1 VKIAIYWEQ
10 FSWGG
15 VDSQLLALLNSWPV
29 KDDHFILHY
38 NKGNPGLTRIKT
50 DIEKLHHVSLNEIAS
65 LSSNAVYDGMSHFPV
80 LRKLCKVLKLFQPVF
95 VVLMTFKLIRVFR
108 RDSYDVLLS
117 NNGGYPGAWGCL
129 SAIFAAKLADIP
141 VRALLVHHEANKPS
155 NFMGWFE
162 NVVDVLVMKSSSV
175 IVCPSYATRKS
186 LIDRRH
192 INVDLVRMRV
202 IYNEIVANTDNNSSE
217 VCDIRGLTNANNK
230 LLIGIMGRVEA
241 YKGHEDIIYAI
252 SRLSDEDKN
261 KIKLVVIGKGNGAE
275 IERLQ
280 RIADRLNV
288 GESLCFFGYLQG
300 SSAAIIKQLDLL
312 VVATRSFEGF
322 GLTLAEAI
330 LEDVPV
336 LATSVGAIPEF
347 IDDSVGRLVSVGAP
361 KEMALAISDFI
372 NNKKKWND
380 KSEKA
385 KQRIHNISHKMSNE
399 YRRLFIEC
407 NDSPKI

>member
-1 VKIAIYWEQ
+1 MKIAIYWEQ
-10 FSWGG
+10 YSWGG
-15 VDSQLLALLNSWPV
+15 VDSQLLTLLSSWPV
-29 KDDHFILHY
+29 KEDHFVLHY
-38 NKGNPGLTRIKT
+38 NKGNQGLARIKG
-50 DIEKLHHVSLNEIAS
+50 DIEKLHNVSLNEIVS
-65 LSSNAVYDGMSHFPV
+65 WSSNTVYIRLSQSP
-80 LRKLCKVLKLFQPVF
+80 LLSKLCKFVKVFQPF
-95 VVLMTFKLIRVFR
+95 FFLFMTFKLIKIFR
-108 RDSYDVLLS
+108 LDEYDVLLS

-129 SAIFAAKLADIP
+129 SAMLAAKRVYIP
-141 VRALLVHHEANKPS
+141 VRALLVHHEANKPAQL
-155 NFMGWFE
+155 MGWFE
-162 NVVDVLVMKSSSV
+162 NIVDSLVIQATSV
-175 IVCPSYATRKS
+175 IVCPSYATCKT
-186 LIDRRH
+186 LVDRRN
-192 INVDLVRMRV
+192 INTDLVRMRV
-202 IYNEIVANTDNNSSE
+202 IYNEVISSNENDYSE
-217 VCDIRGLTNANNK
+217 VCDIRELSNANNK

-252 SRLSDEDKN
+252 SRLRDDDKN
-261 KIKLVVIGKGNGAE
+261 KIKMVVIGKGDPAE
-275 IERLQ
+275 IERLK

-288 GESLCFFGYLQG
+288 GSNLHFLGYLSD

-347 IDDSVGRLVSVGAP
+347 IDDAVGRLVSSGSP

-372 NNKKKWND
+372 NNQKKWNE

-385 KQRIHNISHKMSNE
+385 KQRVYNISNEMSNE

-407 NDSPKI
+407 HDSPKR